1 MKHITKFL
9 FLFLLAGLSGNMAI
23 SQQVRKAKPTA
34 PGSWQQLGFTMA
46 NFLSDKD
53 DIWVSGAD
61 NFRRLKFQ
69 VFDAPVDML
78 NMHVV
83 YENNQF
89 DNVELRF
96 LIPAGGESRVI
107 DLKGTSRRI
116 KKVTFWYK
124 SQRPGF
130 KGKAKVVL
138 WGMK

>member
-1 MKHITKFL
+1 
-9 FLFLLAGLSGNMAI
+9 MAI